1 MSVATD
7 TRVERPDLVRTAR
20 ATGLLYLGLG
30 VTGVLGFM
38 LIRNQLYVAD
48 DQVATLAHLAD
59 WEGLARAGI
68 ALEIGTVGFQ
78 VLVALWFYRLFRS
91 VDTFAAGAIAVF
103 GVMNAVAILGS
114 AAMLGVALEVVHGG
128 QVVATDPAGT
138 VQALYV
144 ASENFWAVGNLFFG
158 LWLVPMGWL
167 AVRSGW
173 FPRLL
178 GRLLLI
184 GGVGYVASALVSY
197 LLPGADLLV
206 GVLVVPATVGEL
218 WMLGYLIV
226 IGVRR

>member
-7 TRVERPDLVRTAR
+7 TRVAGPDLVRTAR
-20 ATGLLYLGLG
+20 ATGLLYLALG
-30 VTGVLGFM
+30 VTAVLGFM

-48 DQVATLAHLAD
+48 DQVATFAHLTD
-59 WEGLARAGI
+59 REGLARAGI

-128 QVVATDPAGT
+128 QVVASDPAGT
-138 VQALYV
+138 VQGLYV

-173 FPRLL
+173 FPRQL
-178 GRLLLI
+178 GWLLLI

-206 GVLVVPATVGEL
+206 VPATVGEL